1 MNQDLVQKQDTGVVK
16 NGNMI
21 KLKDILNEGVFN
33 PANIKSYYEALCK
46 NEKVTPLP
54 VKFGNVGK
62 GGAALTFNPKTMKP
76 LYISF
81 NVNRMTDPEQAV
93 IHELTHQIKL
103 ETEKDAYIGKRDQ
116 TAKFKKLENR
126 LFEKY
131 AYSKFSNILWKE
143 SKEINEKFSV
153 QGMRARE
160 IISTILTK
168 TDFAAGDVKSQ
179 KEAKDMI
186 DDLVKTLNNFYE
198 KYNIDK
204 KIIL

>member
-1 MNQDLVQKQDTGVVK
+1 
-16 NGNMI
+16 MI
-21 KLKDILNEGVFN
+21 NLKDILNEGSKN
-33 PANIKSYYEALCK
+33 PANIKAYYEALCK

-81 NVNRMTDPEQAV
+81 NVNRMMDPEYAV

-103 ETEKDAYIGKRDQ
+103 ETEQDAYLGKKDQ
-116 TAKFKKLENR
+116 SAKFKKLENK
-126 LFEKY
+126 LVEKY
-131 AYSKFSNILWKE
+131 MYSKFSNILYKE
-143 SKEINEKFSV
+143 NKEMNEKFSV

-168 TDFAAGDVKSQ
+168 TDFAAGDIKSQ
-179 KEAKDMI
+179 KEAKDMVN
-186 DDLVKTLNNFYE
+186 DLVNILNTFYE

>member
-1 MNQDLVQKQDTGVVK
+1 MN
-16 NGNMI
+16 
-21 KLKDILNEGVFN
+21 KLKDINEGVFN
-33 PANIKSYYEALCK
+33 PANIKAYYEALCK
-46 NEKVTPLP
+46 NEKVSPLP

-81 NVNRMTDPEQAV
+81 NVNRMLDPEYAV

-103 ETEKDAYIGKRDQ
+103 ETEQDAYLGKKDQ
-116 TAKFKKLENR
+116 SAKFKKLENK
-126 LFEKY
+126 LVEKY
-131 AYSKFSNILWKE
+131 MYSKFSNILYKE
-143 SKEINEKFSV
+143 NKEMNEKFSV

-168 TDFAAGDVKSQ
+168 TDFAAGDIKSQ

-186 DDLVKTLNNFYE
+186 NDLVKTLNNFYE

-204 KIIL
+204 KLIL